1 MINLRC
7 DLEWQ
12 LKVALERK
20 SMETNDNNPLP
31 PPGKHFGERGMV
43 NCGKKT

>member
-1 MINLRC
+1 
-7 DLEWQ
+7 
-12 LKVALERK
+12 
-20 SMETNDNNPLP
+20 METNDDNPLPP